1 VSDQIVPIDSS
12 ANQKFQVSL
21 SVDGKIL
28 QLNLAINFS
37 EMGQMWMLS
46 ILDANNNLIL
56 SSIPLITGDW
66 PAANILA
73 QYAYLKIGS
82 AFVVNAGQV
91 AADYPTAANLGGDF
105 LLIWSDTAS

>member
-1 VSDQIVPIDSS
+1 MSDQVVPLDSS
-12 ANQKFQVSL
+12 ANQRFQVSL

-46 ILDANNNLIL
+46 IFDSNNNLIL

-73 QYAYLKIGS
+73 QYAYLAIGS
-82 AFVVNAGQV
+82 AFVVNAGQAAIDYPG
-91 AADYPTAANLGGDF
+91 AADLGGTF
-105 LLIWSDTAS
+105 VLVWSDTAA

>member
-1 VSDQIVPIDSS
+1 MDQVIPIDSS

-21 SVDGKIL
+21 SVDGKVL
-28 QLNLAINFS
+28 QLNLAVRFA
-37 EMGQMWMLS
+37 EMAQYWLLD
-46 ILDANNNLIL
+46 ILDSNNNLIL

-82 AFVVNAGQV
+82 AYVVNAGQ
-91 AADYPTAANLGGDF
+91 AAIDYPAANDLGGAF
-105 LLIWSDTAS
+105 VLVWSDTAA